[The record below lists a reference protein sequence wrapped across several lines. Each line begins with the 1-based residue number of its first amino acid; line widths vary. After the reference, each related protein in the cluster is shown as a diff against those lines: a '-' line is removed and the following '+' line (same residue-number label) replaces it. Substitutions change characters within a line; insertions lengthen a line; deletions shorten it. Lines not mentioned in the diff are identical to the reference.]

1 MTVALILLAVI
12 FGAAGAAKVAGA
24 QFTKDN
30 FARWPIDERLRVRI
44 GVVEIVLAI
53 LALVGLASDAV
64 AIVAAVGVIVA
75 MVIATRVHLRARDS
89 IALTSGAPFA
99 LALGVLVIV
108 LALS

>member
-1 MTVALILLAVI
+1 MTIALILLAVI
-12 FGAAGAAKVAGA
+12 FGAAGGAKVAGA

-44 GVVEIVLAI
+44 GAIEIVLAI
-53 LALVGLASDAV
+53 LALVGIASDPV

-75 MVIATRVHLRARDS
+75 MVIATSVHVRAKDP

-108 LALS
+108 LAVA